1 LAGEGVIKFKFRIA
15 LTLAMDA
22 GDGEVRDVAADFLVS
37 CLTGG
42 FVGLRTRVQAVTKT
56 EITVIAGN

>member
-1 LAGEGVIKFKFRIA
+1 MC
-15 LTLAMDA
+15 LTLAIDA
-22 GDGEVRDVAADFLVS
+22 EDGEVHDFGAEFLVS

-42 FVGLRTRVQAVTKT
+42 FVGLRTRVRAVTKT